1 MVRIRNPQAQHEFP
15 GSRLRSP
22 GGPAGRGF
30 TLIELL
36 VVLSIIALLLTLA
49 VPRYIHSVD
58 VAKEAVLSENL
69 HLVRE
74 TIDKFYGDK
83 GRYPESLEE
92 LVSERYLRSLPYDP
106 ITDST
111 STWTII
117 APPIPTIPRRQGQ
130 GLRHQERRARHD
142 PRRQALRRSL
152 VMSRDRLAT
161 RAGRQQPASPTWR

>member
-1 MVRIRNPQAQHEFP
+1 MVRIRKPPAQHA
-15 GSRLRSP
+15 SP
-22 GGPAGRGF
+22 AAVSGRRAGLIGRGF

-83 GRYPESLEE
+83 GRYPESIEE
-92 LVSERYLRSLPYDP
+92 LVSER
-106 ITDST
+106 
-111 STWTII
+111 
-117 APPIPTIPRRQGQ
+117 
-130 GLRHQERRARHD
+130 
-142 PRRQALRRSL
+142 
-152 VMSRDRLAT
+152 
-161 RAGRQQPASPTWR
+161 